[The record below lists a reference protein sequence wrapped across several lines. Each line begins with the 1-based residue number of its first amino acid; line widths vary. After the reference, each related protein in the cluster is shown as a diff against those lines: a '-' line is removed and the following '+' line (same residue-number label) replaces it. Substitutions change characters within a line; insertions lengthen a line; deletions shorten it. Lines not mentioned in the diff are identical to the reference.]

1 MPLNP
6 SIPLAGNNLS
16 FSQPLIQLG
25 EKRRR
30 DKIDESNL
38 ATASQQREIG
48 AQNIA
53 LNKSTIEQGQ
63 RNLDQGK
70 KELEV
75 RDMERIILE
84 VGAMSNLVNQGNS
97 EEAAKLGMGV
107 REKLIASGQDVTR
120 WDGVLMGIKDNP
132 QAAAQYINQMA
143 EGLKPALASLRAGA
157 GQRMAAPEPLVIKEG
172 DIVLDPQTMQTIA
185 SNKEAPVAAPVAPQ
199 TLLEGLDST
208 TSARASAA
216 FQAAGGGSTGLA
228 ALNSEVERGAE
239 IQKRTE
245 VPNLLK
251 SSFPQASEAEMS
263 QIRAAVDA
271 AGSVEEGMNEAGK
284 IREGQRTMKKAQAFQ
299 VRAIALLDN
308 ILSSDQINDV
318 TGGIEGG
325 FVGNIYSSIFSQAQT
340 DLLADI
346 EEVGSILTTD
356 NLDLMT
362 GVLSETDIQLIK
374 DLSAGGLNRKRGE
387 ERFKSD
393 VQEMRDRL
401 ASQIALTA
409 EDKAQAPEI
418 STEAQYDALP
428 SGASF
433 IQNGQSRK
441 KP

>member
-6 SIPLAGNNLS
+6 NIPLAGNNLS

-38 ATASQQREIG
+38 ATASQQRELG

-53 LNKSTIEQGQ
+53 LNQTTIDQGQ
-63 RNLDQGK
+63 

-157 GQRMAAPEPLVIKEG
+157 GQKMAPPENTVLKKG
-172 DIVLDPQTMQTIA
+172 DILLNPNNQTIA
-185 SNKEAPVAAPVAPQ
+185 SNQEAPVAAPVAPQ

-208 TSARASAA
+208 TSAKASAA
-216 FQAAGGGSTGLA
+216 FQAAGGGNVGLA
-228 ALNSEVERGAE
+228 AMQSEIDRGAE
-239 IQKRTE
+239 LQKRQE
-245 VPNLLK
+245 VPNILQN
-251 SSFPQASEAEMS
+251 SFPQASEAEMNE
-263 QIRAAVDA
+263 IRAAVDA
-271 AGSVEEGMNEAGK
+271 AGSVEEGLSASKE
-284 IREGQRTMKKAQAFQ
+284 IRAEQRKLKDAKGYQIRTLNLID
-299 VRAIALLDN
+299 R
-308 ILSSDQINDV
+308 ILESEELNDV

-325 FVGNIYSSIFSQAQT
+325 RIGNFFGAFDKQNS
-340 DLLADI
+340 DLIADI
-346 EEVGSILTTD
+346 EELGNSLTTGSLDLMSGTLTDKDIELLRDKAAGGLKRKRSEKLFREDVQEIRDRLSSTMILTTD
-356 NLDLMT
+356 
-362 GVLSETDIQLIK
+362 
-374 DLSAGGLNRKRGE
+374 
-387 ERFKSD
+387 ER
-393 VQEMRDRL
+393 
-401 ASQIALTA
+401 ASQGSSQMATGDQEGDVATNPQTGQTLV
-409 EDKAQAPEI
+409 
-418 STEAQYDALP
+418 
-428 SGASF
+428 F
-433 IQNGQSRK
+433 RNGQWGAG
-441 KP
+441 

>member
-6 SIPLAGNNLS
+6 NIPLSGNNLS

-30 DKIDESNL
+30 DRIDESNL
-38 ATASQQREIG
+38 ASASQQRELG

-53 LNKSTIEQGQ
+53 LNQTTIDQGQ
-63 RNLDQGK
+63 

-84 VGAMSNLVNQGNS
+84 VGAMSNLVNQGHP

-157 GQRMAAPEPLVIKEG
+157 GQKMAPPENTVLKKG
-172 DIVLDPQTMQTIA
+172 DILLNPNNQTIA
-185 SNKEAPVAAPVAPQ
+185 SNQEAPVAPPVAPQ

-418 STEAQYDALP
+418 STQAQYDALP

>member
-6 SIPLAGNNLS
+6 NIPLAGNNLS

-38 ATASQQREIG
+38 ATASQQRELG

-53 LNKSTIEQGQ
+53 LNQTTIDQGQ
-63 RNLDQGK
+63 

-157 GQRMAAPEPLVIKEG
+157 GQKMAPPENTVLKKG
-172 DIVLDPQTMQTIA
+172 DILLNPNNQTIA
-185 SNKEAPVAAPVAPQ
+185 SNQEAPVAAPVAPQ

-245 VPNLLK
+245 VPSLLK

-418 STEAQYDALP
+418 STQAQYDALP

>member
-6 SIPLAGNNLS
+6 NIPLAGNNLS

-38 ATASQQREIG
+38 ATASQQRELG

-53 LNKSTIEQGQ
+53 LNQTTIDQGQ
-63 RNLDQGK
+63 

-84 VGAMSNLVNQGNS
+84 VGAMSNLVNQGHP

-157 GQRMAAPEPLVIKEG
+157 GQKMAPPENTVLKKG
-172 DIVLDPQTMQTIA
+172 DILLNPNNQTIA
-185 SNKEAPVAAPVAPQ
+185 SNQEAPVAPPVAPQ

-418 STEAQYDALP
+418 STQAQYDALP